1 MGALKVQGHHDKLVL
16 FWGEGGGRCYKD
28 WNKSLQLYLRELKD
42 FELRNHNPELIR
54 FRAYLLLS
62 LW

>member
-1 MGALKVQGHHDKLVL
+1 MRALKVQGHHDKLVHFL
-16 FWGEGGGRCYKD
+16 GEGGGVCYKD

-54 FRAYLLLS
+54 FTVYLLIS
-62 LW
+62 L